1 VNIVHLP
8 VLQVVLPLLAAPLC
22 LLLRSAEACWRL
34 ALAIS
39 WISLACAVILLDH
52 VSRLGPLRYALGG
65 WPAPYGIAYVVDPCN
80 AFFLLLVT
88 LITAVVMLYARTSLL
103 AELGAEQAYLAYAL
117 ILLWL
122 AGLLGILVTAD
133 AFNVFVFLE
142 ISSLAS
148 YVLVGQGAHRQALT
162 ASLQYLIMGTLGGTF
177 ILIAIGFLYAAT
189 GTLNMADLAARLPA
203 AQGSRTVQVALAFFL
218 VGVSLKL
225 ALFPLHLWLPNA
237 YAQAPSVVSALLAAT
252 STKVAIY
259 VLLRFVFNVFGLSL
273 TRHGLP
279 LAPLLGLLAVA
290 AIVAGSLTA
299 IVQSDCKRLFAYSSI
314 AQIGFIML
322 GVALFSQAG
331 LMAALLYL
339 FNHALA
345 KGAVFLALGCVYY
358 RLRSVQVEDMA
369 GLGQRMPWTMA
380 ALVIAGLSLI
390 GVPATAG
397 FVGKWYLVLAMLE
410 QGLWPLALLAL
421 GGSLLTAIYV
431 GRVIETAYLKE
442 PAAIH
447 LTVREAPLSMLLP
460 TWLLAL
466 ANVYLGLHGGWPVQ
480 GALRAAAQLL
490 VATP

>member
-1 VNIVHLP
+1 MNVVHLP

-22 LLLRSAEACWRL
+22 LLLRGAEACWRL
-34 ALAIS
+34 ALSVS
-39 WISLACAVILLDH
+39 WISLVSAVILLDH
-52 VSRLGPLRYALGG
+52 VSRLGPLHYALGG
-65 WPAPYGIAYVVDPCN
+65 WPAPYGIAYTIDPCN

-88 LITAVVMLYARTSLL
+88 LITAVVMLYARASVL
-103 AELGAEQAYLAYAL
+103 AELGAEQAYLGYAL
-117 ILLWL
+117 IMLWL
-122 AGLLGILVTAD
+122 AGLLGILATAD

-148 YVLVGQGAHRQALT
+148 YVLVGQGAKRQALT

-189 GTLNMADLAARLPA
+189 GTLNMADLATRLPA

-259 VLLRFVFNVFGLSL
+259 VLLRFLFNVFGLSL
-273 TRHGLP
+273 ARHGLP
-279 LAPLLGLLAVA
+279 LAPLLGILA
-290 AIVAGSLTA
+290 GTA
-299 IVQSDCKRLFAYSSI
+299 IVVASFTAIFQTDCKRLFAYSSI

-345 KGAVFLALGCVYY
+345 KGTVFLALGCVYY
-358 RLRSVQVEDMA
+358 RLHSVQVEDMA
-369 GLGQRMPWTMA
+369 GLGRRMPWTMA

-397 FVGKWYLVLAMLE
+397 FVSKWYLVLALLDR
-410 QGLWPLALLAL
+410 GFWPLALLAL

-431 GRVIETAYLKE
+431 WRVIEKAYLHE

-466 ANVYLGLHGGWPVQ
+466 ANIYFGLHGSLPVQ
-480 GALRAAAQLL
+480 GATRAAAQLL
-490 VATP
+490 AAML